1 MRQDPDEKK
10 AKRKQNIE
18 RYTMSMRGEVISR
31 EYQRMVWVK
40 DETGK
45 EFACY
50 AKDVK
55 DRKHLSDEAKDRCLD
70 TSLIAGDSW

>member
-1 MRQDPDEKK
+1 
-10 AKRKQNIE
+10 
-18 RYTMSMRGEVISR
+18 MSMRGEMISK
-31 EYQRMVWVK
+31 EYQRIVWVK

-50 AKDVK
+50 AGDIKDS
-55 DRKHLSDEAKDRCLD
+55 KHLNDEVKARCLD